1 MEQRD
6 DYGTLHEKVMVQVTS
21 LPFYDIEQVTVF
33 L

>member
-6 DYGTLHEKVMVQVTS
+6 DHGTLHEKVMVQATS

>member
-6 DYGTLHEKVMVQVTS
+6 DYSTLHEKVMVQATS

>member
-6 DYGTLHEKVMVQVTS
+6 DYSTLHKKVMVQATS